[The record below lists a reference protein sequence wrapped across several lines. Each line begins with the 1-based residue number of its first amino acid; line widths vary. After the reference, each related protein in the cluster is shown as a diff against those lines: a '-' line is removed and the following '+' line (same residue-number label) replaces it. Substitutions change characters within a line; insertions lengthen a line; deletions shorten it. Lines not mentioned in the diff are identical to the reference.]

1 MNIKMTNQDKLK
13 FLSDLADVLK
23 NDGKDLYYII
33 SDDKNGKKTFE
44 FCNFKIDWYSSPIVG
59 IITVTNSDGNC
70 IRYEYNVEVDEVE
83 KLRIVLNQL
92 FYKESVNFTYSKEK
106 FLYSFLHMK

>member
-1 MNIKMTNQDKLK
+1 MKIEMTNQDKLK
-13 FLSDLADVLK
+13 FLYDLSGVLE
-23 NDGKDLYYII
+23 NDGKDLYFTVR
-33 SDDKNGKKTFE
+33 DDKQGTKVFE

-92 FYKESVNFTYSKEK
+92 FYKESVNFAYSKEK